1 LQRTYKFR
9 LYPDHNQYKKLD
21 HPLDACRWVYN
32 TMIEK
37 INREGFQT
45 RNDLNY
51 FLTELKESEPWLY
64 NHHSKMLQMVSTQI
78 DGAQKSL
85 AKLQKNGHKTGSL
98 KFARFSKYNTFV
110 YNQSGFAIKDSFLH
124 LSKIG
129 KIKIITHREI
139 SENNTIK
146 QITVS
151 KSGKWHACVTC
162 DIVEPLINITKISFA
177 KAVGIDVGIKSFV
190 YDSDEHNTPN
200 PLNLKK
206 MLKPLARAQ
215 RKISRRVKGS
225 NNRLK
230 AVKHLQ
236 RIHEKI
242 TNKRKDFQHKLSSIY
257 ANHYDVIFVE
267 DLQLTNMV
275 KNHKLA
281 QSITDSSWS
290 SFLQKLEYKCKLLI
304 KVPARNTTI
313 DCSRCGSKVPK
324 NLAIRIHRC
333 TVCGLVLDRDYN
345 AAINILKKGLKIFNQ
360 SKLPQEL
367 WEVTPVEIT
376 KWSRKQEEATGRPVV
391 VHSVNGEMIQ

>member
-1 LQRTYKFR
+1 
-9 LYPDHNQYKKLD
+9 
-21 HPLDACRWVYN
+21 
-32 TMIEK
+32 MIEK

-85 AKLQKNGHKTGSL
+85 AELQKNGHKTGSL

-151 KSGKWHACVTC
+151 KSKSGKWHACVTC
-162 DIVEPLINITKISFA
+162 DIVEPLFNITKISFA
-177 KAVGIDVGIKSFV
+177 KVVGIDVGIKSFV

-215 RKISRRVKGS
+215 RKVSRRVKGS

-230 AVKHLQ
+230 AIKHLQ
-236 RIHEKI
+236 RIHERI
-242 TNKRKDFQHKLSSIY
+242 TNRRNDFQHKLSSIY

-281 QSITDSSWS
+281 QSIMDSSWS

-345 AAINILKKGLKIFNQ
+345 AAINILKKGLRIFNL
-360 SKLPQEL
+360 SAKADYHTLPQEL

-376 KWSRKQEEATGRPVV
+376 KWSRKQEKATGCPVV
-391 VHSVNGEMIQ
+391 VHSVNGEMV